1 MIEARKIAENA
12 VRALDALKAQVSG
25 LEREVNS
32 VLAEVFRY
40 EAINIQEIHTFLK
53 EPWCILPKSREEW
66 WVVIPRW
73 VGTQVGWLERATETY
88 NVFVVNRYSHWLGEI
103 PEDLRERLELPPPVD
118 VKVGDGKMTAGPEVA
133 QKFKHHL
140 RGQDAEGRWN
150 IVRGHEFDL
159 IAEIIKMGSLPF
171 TPRPVNPADLV
182 KEPKARG
189 FLAQAELEHERL
201 AWDEFLK
208 WGAIG
213 VYWPF
218 GCRKSVF
225 GMRAITRISG
235 KKLVVVPTRMLI
247 DQWNARLR
255 NWTEGE
261 NIRTMVCTYQS
272 WDRVKNHDWDLV
284 IFDEAHRLPANTF
297 SRMSTVRTKY
307 RIGLSGSPY
316 REDGRTNHIFALTGK
331 PVGTDWNYFIR
342 AGLISKPQVEV
353 RIVGGWREKARATE
367 EEVRAT
373 KGRALVF
380 CDSIEQGKSLASRL
394 DCPFVHGQTNGDRLA
409 AVNGARICVVSR
421 VGDEGLSL
429 QDLDKVIEVDFLG
442 ASRRQESQRV
452 GRLFHSGGRGKYVAL
467 MTQDEFD
474 RFEGRF
480 LALEEKGIKIEVRG

>member
-1 MIEARKIAENA
+1 MNSIKTITDNA
-12 VRALDALKAQVSG
+12 IRALEALDVQVSG
-25 LEREVNS
+25 IK
-32 VLAEVFRY
+32 AEFGRLFSELSKY
-40 EAINIQEIHTFLK
+40 QAINFQEVQSFLK
-53 EPWCILPKSREEW
+53 EPWCILPKSRDEW
-66 WVVIPRW
+66 WITIPRW
-73 VGTQVGWLERATETY
+73 VGTQVGWLERSTETY
-88 NVFVVNRYSHWLGEI
+88 NVFVVNRYSHWLGGI
-103 PEDLRERLELPPPVD
+103 PDELRDRLELPAPVD
-118 VKVGDGKMTAGPEVA
+118 VKVQDGKMRATPEVA
-133 QKFKHHL
+133 QKLKHHL
-140 RGQDAEGRWN
+140 RGQEEDGSWN

-171 TPRPVNPADLV
+171 VPRPVSAGSLVHNPKV
-182 KEPKARG
+182 RG
-189 FLAQAELEHERL
+189 FLSENELEHERV
-201 AWDEFLK
+201 AWNEFLK

-235 KKLVVVPTRMLI
+235 KKLVVVPTRMLV

-261 NIRTMVCTYQS
+261 ILRTTVVTYQS

-284 IFDEAHRLPANTF
+284 VFDEAHRLPANTF
-297 SRMSTVRTKY
+297 SRMSTVRAKY

-331 PVGTDWNYFIR
+331 PIGTDWNYFIR

-353 RIVGGWREKARATE
+353 RIVGGWREKARITE
-367 EEVRAT
+367 DEIRVT

-380 CDSIEQGKSLASRL
+380 CDSIEQGKALASRL
-394 DCPFVHGQTNGDRLA
+394 SCPFVHGQTHGDRLA
-409 AVNGARICVVSR
+409 TVNGSRVSVVSR

-429 QDLDKVIEVDFLG
+429 QDLEKVIEVDFLG

-452 GRLFHSGGRGKYVAL
+452 GRLFHSGCRGRYITL

-480 LALEEKGIKIEVRG
+480 LALEEKGIKVEVH